1 MPFQMDCE
9 QFANMARTGMDAG
22 RGGGRSTAQPQSP
35 PVRWLRDMRASRRGS
50 KGHATADGAS
60 LGGRKSCASASPA
73 HRDQKR
79 FFVVSNIVRNGFSP
93 RGDGPA
99 TAPVSGARSNGGLEA
114 KAVKM
119 HMLGRLRSKH
129 FYAPVMADSAMNVML
144 CLFVGELQSSKVSDT
159 ALAVGN
165 MLSPPEVDCFI
176 DKLVQAGLAVVK
188 GEEPERRTVGLTPLG
203 SARMRSFVSDYPE
216 V

>member
-1 MPFQMDCE
+1 MPILSMRERVSIMRQ
-9 QFANMARTGMDAG
+9 ASS
-22 RGGGRSTAQPQSP
+22 RGHEAISFWPQLAASRS
-35 PVRWLRDMRASRRGS
+35 VHRLRDMRRHAIPARGP
-50 KGHATADGAS
+50 ANADGTS
-60 LGGRKSCASASPA
+60 LGGRTFFASGNRAYQN
-73 HRDQKR
+73 QKR
-79 FFVVSNIVRNGFSP
+79 FIVLSNIVRNGFSP
-93 RGDGPA
+93 RGEGPA
-99 TAPVSGARSNGGLEA
+99 VAPVSGSRSDARLEA
-114 KAVKM
+114 KAVNM

-144 CLFVGELQSSKVSDT
+144 SLFVGELQSSKVSDT

-165 MLSPPEVDCFI
+165 MLSPQEVDAFI
-176 DKLVQAGLAVVK
+176 DNLVQAGLAVVK

>member
-1 MPFQMDCE
+1 
-9 QFANMARTGMDAG
+9 
-22 RGGGRSTAQPQSP
+22 
-35 PVRWLRDMRASRRGS
+35 MRFCTTGS
-50 KGHATADGAS
+50 KARETACGVS
-60 LGGRKSCASASPA
+60 QGRRDFSAPGNPA
-73 HRDQKR
+73 HRNQKR
-79 FFVVSNIVRNGFSP
+79 FIVVSNIVRNGFSP

-99 TAPVSGARSNGGLEA
+99 AAPFLGSRSDAGLEA
-114 KAVKM
+114 KAVNM

-144 CLFVGELQSSKVSDT
+144 SLFVGELQSSKVSDT

-165 MLSPPEVDCFI
+165 VLSPAEVDCFI
-176 DKLVQAGLAVVK
+176 GKLVQAGLAVVK